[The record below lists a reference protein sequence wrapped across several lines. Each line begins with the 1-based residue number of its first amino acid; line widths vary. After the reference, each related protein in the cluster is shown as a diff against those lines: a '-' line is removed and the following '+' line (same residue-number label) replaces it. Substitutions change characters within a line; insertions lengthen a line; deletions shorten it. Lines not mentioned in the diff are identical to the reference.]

1 MPGVKIKKWWAVG
14 LKGSLVLGCL
24 VLGWMVLSGDNRV
37 LAKAVLRLSPVKAAQ
52 PSPESPA
59 PPKAAGPTEGQVY
72 GLVLKVEP
80 ASQSHAS
87 KPLGRPMAESQEALQ
102 RVTIRLEGSLKTLG
116 LQSDIIQV
124 ENVLGE
130 NPFYNIRLKPGA
142 QVLLQAEK
150 EVKTGQWH
158 FNIANHNRTP
168 ALMILMTLTIMAI
181 LLLGGVE
188 VAKHALLVTLML
200 IGCYKALFP
209 AVLAGEHSP
218 WWIFLM
224 CGMFTILATF
234 IYQQPG
240 QKAFSREQC
249 VVMLGTTGGLL
260 ILAAILWAMGEITP
274 LSGYSSE
281 LLASLWYRSPQM
293 DYWAF
298 FMAGMLFA
306 YQGFL
311 FYLCW
316 TLAQNRK
323 ESEPVSFQKRFG
335 IVMLRGRRLMGP
347 LISCLGLLFLGL
359 FMPILLQMQ
368 GTPTAQFVNLESTA
382 SMMTFAFAGALT
394 LILTVPLTAL
404 IAAWLLADAPATD
417 AA

>member
-1 MPGVKIKKWWAVG
+1 MSGVKFKTPLPVG
-14 LKGSLVLGCL
+14 FRLCLIVLCL
-24 VLGWMVLSGDNRV
+24 LLGWIFLPAGQSEPVKS
-37 LAKAVLRLSPVKAAQ
+37 VLRLSPAKTVKAT
-52 PSPESPA
+52 PLRE
-59 PPKAAGPTEGQVY
+59 KAAGPTQGQVY
-72 GLVLKVEP
+72 GVVLKV
-80 ASQSHAS
+80 ASSPESHPD
-87 KPLGRPMAESQEALQ
+87 KPFTHPMVETQESLQ
-102 RVTIRLEGSLKTLG
+102 RVTIRLDGSLKTLG
-116 LQSDIIQV
+116 LRSDIIQV

-130 NPFYNIRLKPGA
+130 NPFYNIPLKPGA
-142 QVLLQAEK
+142 RVLLHAEK
-150 EVKTGQWH
+150 DGKTGQWR
-158 FNIANHNRTP
+158 FDLANRNRTP
-168 ALMILMTLTIMAI
+168 ALMILMTVTIMAI

-188 VAKHALLVTLML
+188 VTKHALLVTLML

-249 VVMLGTTGGLL
+249 VVILGTTGGLL
-260 ILAAILWAMGEITP
+260 ILTAILWVMGEITP
-274 LSGYSSE
+274 LNGYSSE
-281 LLASLWYRSPQM
+281 LMASLWYRSPKM
-293 DYWAF
+293 DYWGF
-298 FMAGMLFA
+298 FLAGLLFA

-323 ESEPVSFQKRFG
+323 ESEPVSFQQRFG

-359 FMPILLQMQ
+359 FMPILLQME

-404 IAAWLLADAPATD
+404 IAAWLLTDAPA
-417 AA
+417 AEAM

>member
-1 MPGVKIKKWWAVG
+1 MPEVKFEKLLPVG
-14 LKGSLVLGCL
+14 FRLCL
-24 VLGWMVLSGDNRV
+24 ILLCLLLGWILLPTGQTAPVKS
-37 LAKAVLRLSPVKAAQ
+37 VLRLSPAKTTKPTPPPQKAT
-52 PSPESPA
+52 
-59 PPKAAGPTEGQVY
+59 GPTEGEVY
-72 GLVLKVEP
+72 GLVLKVEVTHE
-80 ASQSHAS
+80 ARTS
-87 KPLGRPMAESQEALQ
+87 KPLSRPMAETPEALQ
-102 RVTIRLEGSLKTLG
+102 RVTVRLEGSLKALG
-116 LQSDIIQV
+116 LRSDIIQV

-130 NPFYNIRLKPGA
+130 NPFYNIPLKPGA
-142 QVLLQAEK
+142 RVLLHAEK

-158 FNIANHNRTP
+158 LNIANRNRTP

-200 IGCYKALFP
+200 IGCYKAVFP
-209 AVLAGEHSP
+209 AVLAGEHGP

-249 VVMLGTTGGLL
+249 VVILGTTGGLL
-260 ILAAILWAMGEITP
+260 MLTAILWVMGDITP
-274 LSGYSSE
+274 LNGYSSE
-281 LLASLWYRSPQM
+281 LMASLWYRSPKM

-298 FMAGMLFA
+298 FMAGLLFA

-359 FMPILLQMQ
+359 FMPILLQME

-404 IAAWLLADAPATD
+404 IAAWLLTEAPTKD

>member
-1 MPGVKIKKWWAVG
+1 VPGAKLEKWLATC
-14 LKGSLVLGCL
+14 LKCGFVLVCI
-24 VLGWMVLSGDNRV
+24 VLGWIFLPLDNSV
-37 LAKAVLRLSPVKAAQ
+37 PAKAVLRLSPVKTAKPA
-52 PSPESPA
+52 PSP
-59 PPKAAGPTEGQVY
+59 PKVTGPTEGQVY

-80 ASQSHAS
+80 APEGRSPR
-87 KPLGRPMAESQEALQ
+87 PLRRPVPESREALQ

-130 NPFYNIRLKPGA
+130 NPFYNINLKPGA

-150 EVKTGQWH
+150 EARTGQWQ

-181 LLLGGVE
+181 LFLGGVE
-188 VAKHALLVTLML
+188 VAKHAFLVTLML
-200 IGCYKALFP
+200 VGCYKAVFP
-209 AVLAGEHSP
+209 AVLAGEYGL

-274 LSGYSSE
+274 LSGYSSD
-281 LLASLWYRSPQM
+281 LLASLWYRSPKM

-298 FMAGMLFA
+298 FVAGMLFA
-306 YQGFL
+306 FQGFL

-323 ESEPVSFQKRFG
+323 ESEPVSFQQRFG

-394 LILTVPLTAL
+394 LIVTVPLTAL
-404 IAAWLLADAPATD
+404 IAAWLLTGTSDTKVG
-417 AA
+417 

>member
-1 MPGVKIKKWWAVG
+1 MPEVKFEKLLPVG
-14 LKGSLVLGCL
+14 FRLCL
-24 VLGWMVLSGDNRV
+24 VLLCLLLGWIFLPTGQSAPVKS
-37 LAKAVLRLSPVKAAQ
+37 VLRLSPAKTAK
-52 PSPESPA
+52 STPA
-59 PPKAAGPTEGQVY
+59 PQKATGPTEGEVY
-72 GLVLKVEP
+72 GLVLKVEAAHEAP
-80 ASQSHAS
+80 TP
-87 KPLGRPMAESQEALQ
+87 KPVSRPMAEGPEALQ

-116 LQSDIIQV
+116 LRSDIIQV

-130 NPFYNIRLKPGA
+130 NPFYNIPLKPGA
-142 QVLLQAEK
+142 RVLLHAEK
-150 EVKTGQWH
+150 DVKTGQWQL
-158 FNIANHNRTP
+158 NIANRNRTP

-200 IGCYKALFP
+200 IGCYKAVFP
-209 AVLAGEHSP
+209 AVLAGEHGP

-249 VVMLGTTGGLL
+249 VVILGTTGGLL
-260 ILAAILWAMGEITP
+260 MLTAILWVMGDITP
-274 LSGYSSE
+274 LNGYSSE
-281 LLASLWYRSPQM
+281 LLAGLWYRSPKM

-298 FMAGMLFA
+298 FMAGLLFA

-323 ESEPVSFQKRFG
+323 ESEPVSFQQRFG

-359 FMPILLQMQ
+359 FMPILLQME

-404 IAAWLLADAPATD
+404 IAAWLLTEAPAKD